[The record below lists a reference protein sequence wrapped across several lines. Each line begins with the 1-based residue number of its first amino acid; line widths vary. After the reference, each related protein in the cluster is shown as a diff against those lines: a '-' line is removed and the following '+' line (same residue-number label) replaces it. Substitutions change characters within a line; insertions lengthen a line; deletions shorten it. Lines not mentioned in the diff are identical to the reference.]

1 MYLHLGSRSNTTSRG
16 RSYTCTVLPSSCH
29 RNNNSM
35 PKPRPISEIDVL
47 LHHAIVASSYIDD
60 SIRGERLFPAQP
72 RTKTKRKQYGESV
85 APTKRRK
92 LSGFKL
98 EPPLEGE
105 ALSLE
110 DEILEQLEDEARRAG
125 LEPLT
130 MRHEMPILSAQP
142 QVSTPRNILPPPPP
156 LNEEPSATGPR
167 PTWSFTTTPLPPH
180 LQRQAQLRS
189 PAAPSTIS
197 EEDISEVDELA
208 TPGEKGAVTADT
220 SGEGGALTGSPSGK
234 MKPTDG
240 GGTLLSLPR
249 RLWSSIRPGLSL

>member
-1 MYLHLGSRSNTTSRG
+1 
-16 RSYTCTVLPSSCH
+16 
-29 RNNNSM
+29 M
-35 PKPRPISEIDVL
+35 PEPRPISEIDVL
-47 LHHAIVASSYIDD
+47 LHHAIVASSDRY
-60 SIRGERLFPAQP
+60 IRGERLFPAQQP
-72 RTKTKRKQYGESV
+72 TKTKRKPYGESI

-92 LSGFKL
+92 LSHVKL
-98 EPPLEGE
+98 EPKSEGE

-110 DEILEQLEDEARRAG
+110 DEILEQLDDEARRAG
-125 LEPLT
+125 LDPLAI
-130 MRHEMPILSAQP
+130 RDEMPIFSSQP

-156 LNEEPSATGPR
+156 LNEEPPATDPR

-208 TPGEKGAVTADT
+208 TPGEKGTVTADT

-234 MKPTDG
+234 LKPTDG